1 MKHPRRILHVDMDA
15 FFASVEQLDHPEY
28 RGRPVIVGAD
38 PRQGRGRG
46 VVAACSYEARAFGV
60 HSALPISQ
68 AWRRCSQA
76 VYVRPRGRRYGEVS
90 RRVFD
95 LLGRYTDLVEPL
107 SIDEAFLDVSG
118 SGRLWGNAE
127 SIGRSLQGAIRD
139 ELGLEASV
147 GVAPNKFVAKIA
159 SDLEKPRGFVVV
171 PPERVAEFLKPLPIA
186 RLWGVGP
193 KTAEQLRRLGLTTI
207 GEIAAWPAGALGG
220 RLGEMGEH
228 LWRLSR
234 GEDERPVVSA
244 SEPKS
249 LGCETT
255 FDRDQRDP
263 AVVRNTLLALSDRL
277 AARLRRRGLL
287 ARGVSLKYRDAE
299 FRTWTRTVRLAEPTE
314 LAEDLHG
321 AALQLLERVPDRS
334 RAVRLLGLSTTG
346 LVHRATAPATQLG
359 LFAADT
365 RPRRTQLARA
375 VDTLQERFGRGTVVR
390 AALLPERDDAEDGK

>member
-1 MKHPRRILHVDMDA
+1 MDA

-28 RGRPVIVGAD
+28 RGRPVIVGSD
-38 PRQGRGRG
+38 PRRGQGRG

-68 AWRRCSQA
+68 AWRRCPQA

-90 RRVFD
+90 RQVFE
-95 LLGRYTDLVEPL
+95 LLARYTDLVEPL
-107 SIDEAFLDVSG
+107 SIDEAFLDVTG
-118 SGRLWGNAE
+118 TDRLWGSAE
-127 SIGRSLQGAIRD
+127 AVGRSLQGAIRE

-171 PPERVAEFLKPLPIA
+171 TAEGVRPFLTPLPIA

-193 KTAEQLRRLGLTTI
+193 KMGEQLLRLGLRTI
-207 GEIAAWPAGALGG
+207 GDIAAWPEGALGA
-220 RLGEMGEH
+220 RLGEVGEH

-234 GEDERPVVSA
+234 GIDERPVVPE

-255 FDRDQRDP
+255 FDQDQRDP
-263 AVVRNTLLALSDRL
+263 GVVRNTLLALSDRL

-299 FRTWTRTVRLAEPTE
+299 FRTWTRAVRLDAPSE
-314 LAEDLHG
+314 LGEDLHS
-321 AALQLLERVPDRS
+321 AALQLLERIPDRS

-346 LVHRATAPATQLG
+346 LVPRGVAQGTQLG
-359 LFAADT
+359 LFVADD
-365 RPRRTQLARA
+365 RPRRVQLARS
-375 VDTLQERFGRGTVVR
+375 VDTLRERFGREAVVR
-390 AALLPERDDAEDGK
+390 AALLPERGEEEDKP

>member
-1 MKHPRRILHVDMDA
+1 MTQPRSILHVDMDA

-28 RGRPVIVGAD
+28 RGCPVIVGAD

-46 VVAACSYEARAFGV
+46 VVAACSYEARGFGV

-68 AWRRCSQA
+68 AWRRCPHA
-76 VYVRPRGRRYGEVS
+76 MYVRPRGSRYGEVS
-90 RRVFD
+90 RQVFE

-107 SIDEAFLDVSG
+107 SIDEAFLDVTG
-118 SGRLWGNAE
+118 SGKLWGDAE
-127 SIGRSLQGAIRD
+127 SIGRALQGAIRD

-147 GVAPNKFVAKIA
+147 GIAPNKFVAKIA

-171 PPERVAEFLKPLPIA
+171 PPERVAGFLAPLPIT

-207 GEIAAWPAGALGG
+207 GAIAAWPAGALKS

-228 LWRLSR
+228 LWHLAR
-234 GEDERPVVSA
+234 GEDSRPVVPH

-255 FDRDQRDP
+255 FDADQRDP

-277 AARLRRRGLL
+277 ASRLRRRGLL
-287 ARGVSLKYRDAE
+287 AQGLSLKYRDAG
-299 FRTWTRTVRLAEPTE
+299 FHTWTRAVRLVEPTE

-321 AALQLLERVPDRS
+321 AALELLERVPDRS
-334 RAVRLLGLSTTG
+334 QAVRLLGLSTTG
-346 LVHRATAPATQLG
+346 LVRRAAAPATQLG
-359 LFAADT
+359 LFVADT
-365 RPRRTQLARA
+365 RPRRAQLAHS
-375 VDTLQERFGRGTVVR
+375 VDALRERFGRDAVVR
-390 AALLPERDDAEDGK
+390 AALLEMDGDEKKR

>member
-1 MKHPRRILHVDMDA
+1 MV
-15 FFASVEQLDHPEY
+15 
-28 RGRPVIVGAD
+28 VGAD

-68 AWRRCSQA
+68 AWRRCPQG
-76 VYVRPRGRRYGEVS
+76 VYVRPRGSRYGEVS
-90 RRVFD
+90 RRVFE

-107 SIDEAFLDVSG
+107 SIDEAFLDVTG

-147 GVAPNKFVAKIA
+147 GIASNKFVAKIA
-159 SDLEKPRGFVVV
+159 SDLEKPRGFVAV
-171 PPERVAEFLKPLPIA
+171 PSERVAEFLALLPIT

-207 GEIAAWPAGALGG
+207 GAIAAWPAGALKS
-220 RLGEMGEH
+220 RLGELGEH
-228 LWRLSR
+228 LWHLSR
-234 GEDERPVVSA
+234 GEDERPVVPE

-277 AARLRRRGLL
+277 ASRLRRRGLL
-287 ARGVSLKYRDAE
+287 ARGVALKYRDAE
-299 FRTWTRTVRLAEPTE
+299 FRTWTRAVRLVEPTE

-346 LVHRATAPATQLG
+346 LVHRVAAPGTQLG

-365 RPRRTQLARA
+365 RPRRAQLARS
-375 VDTLQERFGRGTVVR
+375 VDALRERFGSDSVVR
-390 AALLPERDDAEDGK
+390 AALLKSDADGKKR

>member
-1 MKHPRRILHVDMDA
+1 MDA
-15 FFASVEQLDHPEY
+15 FFASVEQLDRPEY
-28 RGRPVIVGAD
+28 RGRPVVVGSD
-38 PRQGRGRG
+38 PRGGKGRG

-68 AWRRCSQA
+68 AWRRCPHA
-76 VYVRPRGRRYGEVS
+76 VYLRPRGRRYGEVS
-90 RRVFD
+90 RQVFA
-95 LLGRYTDLVEPL
+95 LLGRFTDLVEPL
-107 SIDEAFLDVSG
+107 SIDEAFLDVTG
-118 SGRLWGNAE
+118 SGRLWGDAE
-127 SIGRSLQGAIRD
+127 EIGRSILGAIRED
-139 ELGLEASV
+139 LGLEASV

-159 SDLEKPRGFVVV
+159 SDLDKPRGFVVV
-171 PPERVAEFLKPLPIA
+171 PPDRVTEFLGPLPIS

-193 KTAEQLRRLGLTTI
+193 KTAEQLTRLGLNTI
-207 GEIAAWPAGALGG
+207 GEIASWPEGALAA
-220 RLGEMGEH
+220 RLGDVGDH

-234 GEDERPVVSA
+234 GADERPVVPE

-255 FDRDQRDP
+255 FDRDRRDP

-299 FRTWTRTVRLAEPTE
+299 FNTWTRAARLAEPSE
-314 LAEDLHG
+314 LAEDLHR

-346 LVHRATAPATQLG
+346 LVARGNAPGTQLG
-359 LFAADT
+359 LFATDDQ
-365 RPRRTQLARA
+365 PRRAKLARS
-375 VDTLQERFGRGTVVR
+375 VDSLRERFGGDSVVR
-390 AALLPERDDAEDGK
+390 AALLPGEGRGRKR